1 MVWMD
6 RGLLWSRPYQ
16 RGTKLTFQGGQ
27 EGGLSEFSG
36 LCGVCREPES
46 KRLLYGHHSAALQL
60 VVLLWSC
67 KSRVAKNSKFFL
79 ERLYI
84 QIFM

>member
-6 RGLLWSRPYQ
+6 RGLLRSRPYQ

-27 EGGLSEFSG
+27 EGDLSEFSG
-36 LCGVCREPES
+36 LCGVCGEPES
-46 KRLLYGHHSAALQL
+46 KHLLYGHHSAALQP

-67 KSRVAKNSKFFL
+67 RSRVAKNSKFFL